1 MKTVL
6 KATSAAVCVFT
17 AWTGAT
23 LAQGVTAVP
32 AGSYY
37 SFHSAAQGGCPAL
50 DWHVV
55 VGQNGAL
62 SGMIAWNNMQS
73 MAHAEGT
80 VNQQARTFQ
89 MTAQEQGGQN
99 RTATISGTIRNDGY
113 LVANIQGPNVN
124 CHGVTVPWFKPSS
137 GGGG

>member
-1 MKTVL
+1 MKPIA

-37 SFHSAAQGGCPAL
+37 SFHSTAQGGCPAL

-55 VGQNGAL
+55 VGLNGAL
-62 SGMIAWNNMQS
+62 SGIIAWN
-73 MAHAEGT
+73 
-80 VNQQARTFQ
+80 
-89 MTAQEQGGQN
+89 TALHRPCGGNRQPTGQN
-99 RTATISGTIRNDGY
+99 VPNVGHGAGRPEPYGHDIRNNPERW
-113 LVANIQGPNVN
+113 L
-124 CHGVTVPWFKPSS
+124 SS
-137 GGGG
+137 C

>member
-1 MKTVL
+1 MKRIA

-37 SFHSAAQGGCPAL
+37 SFHSTAQGGCPAL

-55 VGQNGAL
+55 VGLNGAL

-89 MTAQEQGGQN
+89 MSATEQGGQN
-99 RTATISGTIRNDGY
+99 LYGHDIRNNPERW
-113 LVANIQGPNVN
+113 L
-124 CHGVTVPWFKPSS
+124 SS
-137 GGGG
+137 C